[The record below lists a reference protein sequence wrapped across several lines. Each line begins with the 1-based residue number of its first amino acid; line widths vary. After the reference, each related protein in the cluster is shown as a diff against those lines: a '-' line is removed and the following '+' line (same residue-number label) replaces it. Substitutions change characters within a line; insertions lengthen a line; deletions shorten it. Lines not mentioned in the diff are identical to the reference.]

1 MKNGYFE
8 LGYLLLI
15 VGFGTFDWIERSRER
30 MEAVAPATHL
40 RAFLTE
46 GLGSEAKDFQALSDI
61 GDIEHFIQWES
72 GGVYVVVYTILALFA
87 LRAFVT
93 TDLCSVMT
101 AAFTRAWTWRP

>member
-30 MEAVAPATHL
+30 MEAVATATHL

-46 GLGSEAKDFQALSDI
+46 RLGSEAKDFQALSDI

-72 GGVYVVVYTILALFA
+72 GGVYVVVYTILGHVDKW
-87 LRAFVT
+87 RIQRRI
-93 TDLCSVMT
+93 DVMSMKPRKLS
-101 AAFTRAWTWRP
+101 AVLS